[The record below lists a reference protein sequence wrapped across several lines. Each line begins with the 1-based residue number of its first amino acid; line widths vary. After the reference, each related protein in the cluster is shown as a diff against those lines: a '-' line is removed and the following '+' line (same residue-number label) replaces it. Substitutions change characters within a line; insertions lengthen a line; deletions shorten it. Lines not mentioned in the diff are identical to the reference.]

1 MDWNSLSYN
10 TIYWSLYCKGR
21 REAPTL
27 DGYMRLILY
36 GSVQDFGVGGAKYAL
51 FWRFY
56 SNNLGHSF
64 YKLV

>member
-36 GSVQDFGVGGAKYAL
+36 GSVQDFGVGVAKRAL

-56 SNNLGHSF
+56 SNNLGHYL